1 MAFIAHACM
10 ACFFQEGKFCATPFG
25 IDVVGI
31 TEAILLI
38 GALVGGIAARQRKEE
53 LERLN
58 EQLRKIN
65 LQLRQQARAGTIYAP
80 GVWGMWRREEGRR
93 EGCSH
98 QIS

>member
-1 MAFIAHACM
+1 MTP
-10 ACFFQEGKFCATPFG
+10 QEGKFCATPFG

-31 TEAILLI
+31 TEAILLV

-80 GVWGMWRREEGRR
+80 GVADFKANQGRIMP
-93 EGCSH
+93 CSS
-98 QIS
+98 QC